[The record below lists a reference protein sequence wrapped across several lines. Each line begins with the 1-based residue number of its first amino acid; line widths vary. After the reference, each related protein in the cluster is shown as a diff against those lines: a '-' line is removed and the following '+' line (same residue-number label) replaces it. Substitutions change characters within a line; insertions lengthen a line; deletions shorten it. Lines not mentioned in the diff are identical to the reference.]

1 MNEDLINRNT
11 LVERFNYLFMHT
23 NEGSP
28 EHYAYGVALKEIR
41 EHPVAFDKESVI
53 EQIRN
58 VPYRYY
64 NVDTKEEIVEIVEK
78 GGIE

>member
-1 MNEDLINRNT
+1 MNEDLISRNT

-23 NEGSP
+23 NESSP

-41 EHPVAFDKESVI
+41 EHPVAFGKEKVI
-53 EQIRN
+53 EEL
-58 VPYRYY
+58 
-64 NVDTKEEIVEIVEK
+64 KEEGYIIDDEAGNRAVEIVEK